1 MYYTSMNTTKTKFPP
16 TTRQQR
22 HLLFRTW
29 EETGS
34 VKSALQKAHVSKQTF
49 YYWLPRFK
57 EDGSAGLENRSHAPK
72 QPYRTPDAI
81 EQQVVAL
88 KQEHPEWGKRRI
100 ADELKKGNSWMPVVS
115 PNTVKRIL
123 LDAGL
128 WPQTEGTVKKGGLA
142 PKPEPPKYPDKP

>member
-1 MYYTSMNTTKTKFPP
+1 VYYTSMNTTKTKFPP
-16 TTRQQR
+16 TTLQQR
-22 HLLFRTW
+22 QLLFRTW

-34 VKSALQKAHVSKQTF
+34 VKSALQKARVSKQTF

-57 EDGSAGLENRSHAPK
+57 EDGYAGLENRSSAPK

-81 EQQVVAL
+81 EQQVIAL
-88 KQEHPEWGKRRI
+88 KREHPEWGKRRI
-100 ADELKKGNSWMPVVS
+100 ADELTKGNSWVPVVS

-128 WPQTEGTVKKGGLA
+128 WPQAEGKVKKGARGSKRGQ
-142 PKPEPPKYPDKP
+142 PSYRDRP